1 MTTIEETTAMFR
13 AFVESE
19 DRAVANGIESDWYP
33 GNWHRLRPELRR
45 APPLLSPDMLERLYV
60 HLLRHD
66 VLPNRAEL
74 QDTYPVLERAYGIQ
88 TRYMVHRAGPPM
100 SLMTRFEGLLLFGF
114 DHRTIIA
121 ANVDI
126 DDYLR
131 CRAAWLQFDCYEH
144 IPGIAEG
151 ARGLLPYAQDP
162 QLIGR
167 ICQVMG
173 VLKFIHDDR
182 YDPASPYRDEHY
194 AYTRLPFWAAM
205 FTLLLSPLRQARD
218 TTNAFQSAPQLPRRR
233 EQMEILER
241 LKSAAASV
249 RPAGDRFGERW
260 Q

>member
-1 MTTIEETTAMFR
+1 MFR
-13 AFVESE
+13 TFVESE
-19 DRAVANGIESDWYP
+19 DRALANGIESDWYP

-45 APPLLSPDMLERLYV
+45 APPLLSRDMLEQLYV

-100 SLMTRFEGLLLFGF
+100 TLMTRFEGLLLFGF
-114 DHRTIIA
+114 DHRTIIS

-126 DDYLR
+126 EDYLR
-131 CRAAWLQFDCYEH
+131 YRAAWLQFDGYEH

-151 ARGLLPYAQDP
+151 GKGLLQYAQDAR
-162 QLIGR
+162 LIDR

-173 VLKFIHDDR
+173 ALKFVHDDR

-218 TTNAFQSAPQLPRRR
+218 ATNAFQAAPRLPRRR
-233 EQMEILER
+233 EQMAILER
-241 LKSAAASV
+241 LKVAAASV
-249 RPAGDRFGERW
+249 RVEAARFGEGW
-260 Q
+260 H

>member
-1 MTTIEETTAMFR
+1 
-13 AFVESE
+13 
-19 DRAVANGIESDWYP
+19 
-33 GNWHRLRPELRR
+33 
-45 APPLLSPDMLERLYV
+45 MLEQLYI

-74 QDTYPVLERAYGIQ
+74 QDTYPVLERAYGIH

-100 SLMTRFEGLLLFGF
+100 TLMTRFEGLLLFGF
-114 DHRTIIA
+114 DHRTIIS

-131 CRAAWLQFDCYEH
+131 YRAAWLQFDRYAH
-144 IPGIAEG
+144 IPTIAEG
-151 ARGLLPYAQDP
+151 ASGLLPYAQDP
-162 QLIGR
+162 QVIGR

-173 VLKFIHDDR
+173 ALKFIHDDR

-218 TTNAFQSAPQLPRRR
+218 TTNAFQAAPRLPRRR

-249 RPAGDRFGERW
+249 RAGPDRLGERW
-260 Q
+260 H

>member
-1 MTTIEETTAMFR
+1 MTTIEETTEMFR
-13 AFVESE
+13 TFVESE
-19 DRAVANGIESDWYP
+19 DRALANGIESDWYP

-45 APPLLSPDMLERLYV
+45 APPLLSRDMLEQLYV

-100 SLMTRFEGLLLFGF
+100 TLMTRFEGLLLFGF
-114 DHRTIIA
+114 DHRTIIS

-126 DDYLR
+126 EDYLR
-131 CRAAWLQFDCYEH
+131 YRAAWLQFDGYEH

-151 ARGLLPYAQDP
+151 GKGLLQYAQDAR
-162 QLIGR
+162 LIDR

-173 VLKFIHDDR
+173 ALKFVHDDR

-218 TTNAFQSAPQLPRRR
+218 ATNAFQAAPRLPRRR
-233 EQMEILER
+233 EQMAILER
-241 LKSAAASV
+241 LKVAAASV
-249 RPAGDRFGERW
+249 RVEAARFGEGW
-260 Q
+260 H

>member
-19 DRAVANGIESDWYP
+19 DRAIANGIESDWYP
-33 GNWHRLRPELRR
+33 GNWHRLRPELRK
-45 APPLLSPDMLERLYV
+45 APPLLSRDMLERLYV

-66 VLPNRAEL
+66 VLPNRTEL

-100 SLMTRFEGLLLFGF
+100 TLMTRFEGLLLFGF

-126 DDYLR
+126 EDYLR
-131 CRAAWLQFDCYEH
+131 YRAAWLQFDGYEH

-151 ARGLLPYAQDP
+151 AKGLLPYAQDAR
-162 QLIGR
+162 LVDR

-218 TTNAFQSAPQLPRRR
+218 TTNAFQAAPHLPRRR
-233 EQMEILER
+233 EQMDILER
-241 LKSAAASV
+241 LKVAAASV
-249 RPAGDRFGERW
+249 RVEATRFGERW

>member
-1 MTTIEETTAMFR
+1 MFR
-13 AFVESE
+13 TFVESE
-19 DRAVANGIESDWYP
+19 DRAIANGIESDWYP

-45 APPLLSPDMLERLYV
+45 APPLLSQDMLERLYV

-100 SLMTRFEGLLLFGF
+100 TLMTRFEGLLLFGF

-126 DDYLR
+126 EDYLR
-131 CRAAWLQFDCYEH
+131 YRAAWLQFDGYEH

-151 ARGLLPYAQDP
+151 AKGLLPYAQDAR
-162 QLIGR
+162 LVDR

-218 TTNAFQSAPQLPRRR
+218 TTNAFQAAPHLPRRR
-233 EQMEILER
+233 EQMDILER
-241 LKSAAASV
+241 LKVAAASV
-249 RPAGDRFGERW
+249 RVKATRFGERW